1 MKRVIFFVMAACSA
15 LLNAGCEPYVV
26 SEQELI
32 SLQYKT
38 TDGKVLEL
46 DPENFN
52 PAIAAN
58 KYGDLGEILFCGNLT
73 TIHASAFEN
82 QHRLTMVD
90 MPLGLSDIGE
100 RAFYNCNNLETV
112 HIPWTVIRIGNYAF
126 YNCNN
131 LKEVYF
137 YGRPPVLGSMTF
149 SDRASESMVIYVPK
163 EYYGYYQTGW
173 SDKYSKSII
182 PF

>member
-1 MKRVIFFVMAACSA
+1 MLNSNILYDKNYKMKRVIFFVMAACSA

-90 MPLGLSDIGE
+90 MPLGLSILV
-100 RAFYNCNNLETV
+100 RV
-112 HIPWTVIRIGNYAF
+112 H
-126 YNCNN
+126 
-131 LKEVYF
+131 
-137 YGRPPVLGSMTF
+137 
-149 SDRASESMVIYVPK
+149 
-163 EYYGYYQTGW
+163 
-173 SDKYSKSII
+173 SII
-182 PF
+182 AIILRRYIFHGQLFVLVIMRSTIVTISRRCIFMEGHQFWVV